1 MKLAGAPAAA
11 IAAVSALVLTGCAG
25 TSGPEIDR
33 LEPEAASRGTT
44 VTVRGGAFCGPG
56 RAAATGECVTPPS
69 GAVDLGL
76 ALPMMRAPI
85 LSWSDAAIS
94 VQIPGEAPLGPT
106 PLIVTVDGRSS
117 NAATLE
123 ILP

>member
-1 MKLAGAPAAA
+1 MTLAHALAGALAGC
-11 IAAVSALVLTGCAG
+11 VLAGCADR
-25 TSGPEIDR
+25 SGPEIDR
-33 LEPEAASRGTT
+33 LEPATASRGAT
-44 VTVRGGAFCGPG
+44 VTVRGGAFCGPA

-76 ALPMMRAPI
+76 ALPMTRAPI
-85 LSWSDAAIS
+85 LAWSDAAIS